1 MISNKNIPL
10 KFIINPILLFSDIYQ
25 EFSKK
30 SQKRKEQ
37 RASDNSE
44 PEEVYFMDA
53 AIRIMKTQK
62 QLLIYGYDEVFMN
75 NVAIQREL
83 TNAAKGHDYF
93 RPNSRVV
100 ISAIIPDS
108 VNCEPLEKLASEQDN
123 FVSITRTSKKL
134 TKGYMVF
141 DNWGVGAWNSKIKT
155 SYIPERNKGVIGRTV
170 IPDNRSAIEY
180 ERDFK
185 THIEKLQN

>member
-1 MISNKNIPL
+1 
-10 KFIINPILLFSDIYQ
+10 
-25 EFSKK
+25 
-30 SQKRKEQ
+30 
-37 RASDNSE
+37 
-44 PEEVYFMDA
+44 
-53 AIRIMKTQK
+53 
-62 QLLIYGYDEVFMN
+62 MN

-185 THIEKLQN
+185 THIEKLQNWFSTPLSILIYILENLFKFTEKFIKNFPLLTAWL